1 MEDIIQ
7 VGTIG
12 LIKAIDR
19 FELSR
24 EVEFT
29 TFAIPYIVG

>member
-19 FELSR
+19 FELSKTYAAA
-24 EVEFT
+24 ES
-29 TFAIPYIVG
+29 A